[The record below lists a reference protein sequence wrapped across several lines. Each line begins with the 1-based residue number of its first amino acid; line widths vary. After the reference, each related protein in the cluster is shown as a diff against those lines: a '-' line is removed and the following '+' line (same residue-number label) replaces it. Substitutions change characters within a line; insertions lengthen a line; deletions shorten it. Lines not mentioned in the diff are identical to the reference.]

1 MDTRIVRFHNIFGPQ
16 GTWEGGREKAPAAL
30 CRKVAVAKMTG
41 DHEVEIWGDG
51 AQTRSFSYVDHCVTG
66 LYKLMQSNYSDPPE
80 SRAGSAHYDQRVG

>member
-1 MDTRIVRFHNIFGPQ
+1 
-16 GTWEGGREKAPAAL
+16 
-30 CRKVAVAKMTG
+30 MTG

-51 AQTRSFSYVDHCVTG
+51 AQTRSFSYIDHCVTG